1 MQQNEERPDA
11 GERPLVE
18 LLDAGCA
25 YLERKGIPSPR
36 VACELLAGRLLNAP
50 RLGLHAFLP
59 LPVGAARAAALR
71 RGLARVAAGEPVQ
84 YVLGEWDFRRLT
96 LKVDRRALIP
106 RPETEQLID
115 HVLAEQALWR
125 NEQPW
130 VVDVGTGSGCIAL
143 SLAQERPQARLVA
156 IDSSADALELA
167 RENAVRCGLAT
178 RVDFRTGSGC
188 GAFQAGS
195 IDAVVSNPPY
205 IASGVVPTLDR
216 WICDHEPLAALDGGP
231 DGLTCIRAITR
242 DAAMVLKPGGCL
254 FYEIGDDQGPAVRD
268 ILESHGFADV
278 AIGNDWSGL
287 VRFATARLRG
297 V

>member
-18 LLDAGCA
+18 LLDAGSA

-50 RLGLHAFLP
+50 RLGLHALLP

-84 YVLGEWDFRRLT
+84 YVLGEWDFRGLT
-96 LKVDRRALIP
+96 LTVDRRALIP
-106 RPETEQLID
+106 RPETELLID
-115 HVLAEQALWR
+115 HVLAAQALWR

-156 IDSSADALELA
+156 IDSSSDALELA

-178 RVDFRTGSGC
+178 RVDFRKGSGC
-188 GAFQAGS
+188 GDFLAGS

-278 AIGNDWSGL
+278 TIGNDWSGL

>member
-11 GERPLVE
+11 GGQPLVE
-18 LLDAGCA
+18 LLDAGSA

-36 VACELLAGRLLNAP
+36 VVCELLAGRLLGAP
-50 RLGLHAFLP
+50 RLGLHDFLP
-59 LPVGAARAAALR
+59 LPVGAARVAALR

-84 YVLGEWDFRRLT
+84 YVLGEWDFRGLT
-96 LKVDRRALIP
+96 LTVDRRALIP

-115 HVLAEQALWR
+115 HVLATPALWR
-125 NEQPW
+125 NEQPR

-156 IDSSADALELA
+156 IDSSPDALALA
-167 RENAVRCGLAT
+167 RENADRCGLAA
-178 RVDFRTGSGC
+178 RVDFREGSGC
-188 GAFQAGS
+188 GAFRAGS

-205 IASGVVPTLDR
+205 IPSSVVPTLDR
-216 WICDHEPLAALDGGP
+216 WICDHEPLAALDGGA

-242 DAAMVLKPGGCL
+242 DAAMVLKPDGCL
-254 FYEIGDDQGPAVRD
+254 FYEIGEEQGPAVRD
-268 ILESHGFADV
+268 ILESHGFGDV
-278 AIGNDWSGL
+278 AICNDWSGL